1 MTHLLPFKYHS
12 QGLGTMVLGFPAAHS
27 VCPHQQA
34 KEGILFRCLR
44 VTLSSLFRRL
54 RDGEGFNR
62 HYNSLI
68 VLSYDL
74 QQFGHM
80 AFSISV
86 VYKRSECYE
95 SASSGFSLYHPMK
108 DQ

>member
-1 MTHLLPFKYHS
+1 
-12 QGLGTMVLGFPAAHS
+12 MVLGFPAAYS
-27 VCPHQQA
+27 VCPHPQA
-34 KEGILFRCLR
+34 KEVILFRCLR

-80 AFSISV
+80 ALGVWV

-95 SASSGFSLYHPMK
+95 IASSGFSLYHPMMN
-108 DQ
+108 Q

>member
-1 MTHLLPFKYHS
+1 
-12 QGLGTMVLGFPAAHS
+12 MVLGFPAAHS
-27 VCPHQQA
+27 VCSHPQA

-68 VLSYDL
+68 VSLIVGSYDL
-74 QQFGHM
+74 QQLGHM
-80 AFSISV
+80 PFSVWV

-95 SASSGFSLYHPMK
+95 CASSGFSLYHPMK